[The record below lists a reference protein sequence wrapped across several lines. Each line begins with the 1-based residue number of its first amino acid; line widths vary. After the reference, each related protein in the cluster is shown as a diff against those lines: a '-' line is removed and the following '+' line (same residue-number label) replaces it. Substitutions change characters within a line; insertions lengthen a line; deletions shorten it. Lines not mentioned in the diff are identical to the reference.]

1 MLPEV
6 PGVLEVLGVREA
18 LEVSEA
24 QEVSEVGG
32 LVVEEVSVVGMVID
46 FLMTH
51 H

>member
-6 PGVLEVLGVREA
+6 PGVLVVLVVREA

-24 QEVSEVGG
+24 PEVGG